1 MRTCVP
7 RQGPREALMSNP
19 DFQLPTQPSSSDA
32 LKNIDDWEKL
42 VSTSLE
48 RAQASAEVWRNGLA
62 GFVTI
67 LTSVLILKGP
77 EAASSMPLCWR
88 IGVGAL
94 FLLGVAAAIAALWQA
109 LSAASPKLTIGKS
122 VADVTDEWGSVEAF
136 KVGNAGNVLS
146 RLALAK
152 GLMLVALSLL
162 GVGYIVW
169 WSAPAPETSISI
181 STDGD
186 EVCGTLITSGNG
198 QFAVLSNGHESFVEF
213 EDVESMTVD
222 AEC

>member
-1 MRTCVP
+1 
-7 RQGPREALMSNP
+7 MSIQ
-19 DFQLPTQPSSSDA
+19 DFQQPTQPSSSDA

-77 EAASSMPLCWR
+77 EAASSMTFCWR
-88 IGVGAL
+88 VGVSAL
-94 FLLGVAAAIAALWQA
+94 FLLGAAAAIAALWQA
-109 LSAASPKLTIGKS
+109 LSAASPKLTIRES
-122 VADVTDEWGSVEAF
+122 VDDVTNEWGSVEAF
-136 KVGNAGNVLS
+136 KVGTAGDVLA
-146 RLALAK
+146 RLSLAK
-152 GLMLVALSLL
+152 GLMLVALGLL
-162 GVGYIVW
+162 GAGYIMW

-181 STDGD
+181 SVSTEGD
-186 EVCGTLITSGNG
+186 EVCGTLLTSADG
-198 QFAVLSNGHESFVEF
+198 QLAVLSGGRELPISFD
-213 EDVESMTVD
+213 DVESLTVD